1 MKVEVERFH
10 DGDLKLLIRFEPSGN
25 FWKENLT
32 WVPTL
37 EEIDRI
43 FNALLGIDVIN
54 RWKKYRRNDRVE

>member
-1 MKVEVERFH
+1 MKVEVSRFH
-10 DGDLKLLIRFEPSGN
+10 KNGDLMVRVVFEPNSN

-43 FNALLGIDVIN
+43 LKALLGIDVIN
-54 RWKKYRRNDRVE
+54 RWKKYSRYEG